1 MIFTCLGTTLLEK
14 AKGMSSFQLTVLPWL
29 NTARFIFVDFR
40 NVDDANL
47 ALTALHNHPF
57 DAKHLFK
64 VNRFTDI
71 ERFSGLDETYVE
83 PELEDYTARVRS
95 FLPPLTHYSKLAT
108 CTGTSSRL
116 AC

>member
-1 MIFTCLGTTLLEK
+1 M
-14 AKGMSSFQLTVLPWL
+14 
-29 NTARFIFVDFR
+29 VDFR

-71 ERFSGLDETYVE
+71 EKYVGLDETYVE
-83 PELEDYTARVRS
+83 PESEEYTPRVRF
-95 FLPPLTHYSKLAT
+95 FLHYHTRCNNSIT
-108 CTGTSSRL
+108 STGTSPRL
-116 AC
+116 ACRPARS